1 MVTLGPT
8 VKATLVVNMKQATSV
23 QHMGTVMVMNGLQM
37 KHVAHVEVETK
48 SG

>member
-1 MVTLGPT
+1 MVSFGMT

-23 QHMGTVMVMNGLQM
+23 QHMGTVMVMNGLRM
-37 KHVAHVEVETK
+37 RHLAHVEVETK